1 MYTNPKKYTSA
12 VSPYIPDIIQP
23 HYWYMPNSTLLKGR
37 GSWSVK
43 VRSERRLKDLR
54 GTENSFYN
62 RSKTSCVR
70 KGSYQNKK

>member
-1 MYTNPKKYTSA
+1 MYTHPKKYTSA
-12 VSPYIPDIIQP
+12 RSSYILDIIQP

-43 VRSERRLKDLR
+43 VISERRLKDLR
-54 GTENSFYN
+54 GTESSFYN
-62 RSKTSCVR
+62 RSKTSFVC